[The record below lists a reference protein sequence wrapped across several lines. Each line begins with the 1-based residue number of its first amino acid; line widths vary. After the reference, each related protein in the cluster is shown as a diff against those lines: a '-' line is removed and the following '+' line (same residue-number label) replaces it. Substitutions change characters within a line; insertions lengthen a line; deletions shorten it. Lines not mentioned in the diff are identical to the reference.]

1 MVTSGIYKGAVLFSF
16 VNTPGVGFTA
26 LGTTNLALPLSS
38 WTVLGSVTEVSP
50 GQFEFADILAPI
62 YPQRFYRVRSP

>member
-1 MVTSGIYKGAVLFSF
+1 VLFTF

-26 LGTTNLALPLSS
+26 LGATNPALPLSS
-38 WTVLGSVTEVSP
+38 WTVLGGVTEVSP
-50 GQFEFADILAPI
+50 GQFEFADMQAPT